1 MLFRPRRAAYSA
13 ASPLTD
19 GRQMSSVPSPA
30 TAAPV
35 VDFFH
40 DVVCGWCFV
49 LAPRLQQVSAELGIQ
64 VRHRSFVLQDSRAQM
79 VEVFG
84 SMERAKAI
92 ILRHW
97 TDCAA
102 HEDTARIDIEGMRAQ
117 DFEYPSG
124 WLGAL
129 ACQAAGMLGG
139 NDAHGAMFDAV
150 QWAHLHQHRNI
161 GDAEVLLDIA
171 ESLGHPRGAFADHMR
186 SDAVRQRVQADR
198 AEAAAL
204 GIRSIPTVI
213 GGNGLRLQTLPL
225 PHLRQANIRLPF
237 AVTQHQRF
245 MRQNIHK
252 PRNAAAV
259 MPQRPNRQWLKQLP
273 ADTCHLQSCLQITLH
288 LRPVQY
294 RQLVRKANPL
304 P

>member
-1 MLFRPRRAAYSA
+1 
-13 ASPLTD
+13 
-19 GRQMSSVPSPA
+19 MSSVSSPTA
-30 TAAPV
+30 AAPV

-102 HEDTARIDIEGMRAQ
+102 HEDSARIDIEGMRAQ

-139 NDAHGAMFDAV
+139 NEAHGVMFDAV

-171 ESLGHPRGAFADHMR
+171 EALGHPRGAFADHMR

-225 PHLRQANIRLPF
+225 PHLRQALAPL
-237 AVTQHQRF
+237 V
-245 MRQNIHK
+245 
-252 PRNAAAV
+252 AA
-259 MPQRPNRQWLKQLP
+259 
-273 ADTCHLQSCLQITLH
+273 
-288 LRPVQY
+288 
-294 RQLVRKANPL
+294 
-304 P
+304 

>member
-1 MLFRPRRAAYSA
+1 
-13 ASPLTD
+13 
-19 GRQMSSVPSPA
+19 MSSVPSPA

-117 DFEYPSG
+117 DFEVATTPMARCLMPCNGRTCTSTATSATPKYCWISPNRWAIHVAPS
-124 WLGAL
+124 LTTCAATQYAS
-129 ACQAAGMLGG
+129 ACRPI
-139 NDAHGAMFDAV
+139 V
-150 QWAHLHQHRNI
+150 
-161 GDAEVLLDIA
+161 
-171 ESLGHPRGAFADHMR
+171 PK
-186 SDAVRQRVQADR
+186 
-198 AEAAAL
+198 
-204 GIRSIPTVI
+204 
-213 GGNGLRLQTLPL
+213 PL
-225 PHLRQANIRLPF
+225 PSASVPY
-237 AVTQHQRF
+237 
-245 MRQNIHK
+245 
-252 PRNAAAV
+252 P
-259 MPQRPNRQWLKQLP
+259 P
-273 ADTCHLQSCLQITLH
+273 
-288 LRPVQY
+288 
-294 RQLVRKANPL
+294 
-304 P
+304 